1 MNKLIELF
9 QRAKVEQGNIRFF
22 TPNGD
27 LRATHKGSSSVRGL
41 IDLNGDTLPK
51 IQKADGTLKRAPS
64 GTPAVENLKIDA
76 AILRQSLVAQA
87 GAEIIIYK
95 DPAQAISTGLEGDVV
110 MASKPAYFETFEA
123 APFALVADGDEVT
136 VTPLPINRAT
146 IHVDAT
152 GGLQTDTGIYGLRF
166 EFSRAT
172 LKSYPSIEDA
182 IMHAIVQ
189 GLARTADA
197 VLMAEIIAGTPQPDV
212 NNVAQPNIP
221 LSSFSLAAVAAAGV
235 RMSELRGLV
244 GTSGHGAAIDQS
256 GVLRAAGIAAELTP
270 DMAATI
276 VGSFARSAVMI
287 RSDVDVIVDRT
298 NINGTLAVTA
308 WAGLQALVPDA
319 TRFWKV
325 GA

>member
-197 VLMAEIIAGTPQPDV
+197 VLTAGIIAATP
-212 NNVAQPNIP
+212 AA
-221 LSSFSLAAVAAAGV
+221 FSLAAAAAAGV
-235 RMSELRGLV
+235 RMSELRALV
-244 GTSGHGAAIDQS
+244 GTSGHGATIDNN
-256 GVLRAAGIAAELTP
+256 GVLRAAGITAELTP
-270 DMAATI
+270 DMAVTVI
-276 VGSFARSAVMI
+276 GSFARSAVMI

-319 TRFWKV
+319 TRFWTV
-325 GA
+325 EA